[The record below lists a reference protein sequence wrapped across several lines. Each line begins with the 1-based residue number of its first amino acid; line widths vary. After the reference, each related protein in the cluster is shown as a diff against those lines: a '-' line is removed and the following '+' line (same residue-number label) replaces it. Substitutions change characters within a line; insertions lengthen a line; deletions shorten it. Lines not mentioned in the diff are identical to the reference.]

1 MQLSNKEKEKEKQ
14 DMGGLKKWE
23 KCKIILIIIIIVSTD
38 FIENK
43 LLLLL
48 ELIHLIIWQN

>member
-23 KCKIILIIIIIVSTD
+23 KCKIKLIIIIIVSTD

-48 ELIHLIIWQN
+48 ELIHLISWHN